1 MENGEM
7 FNQNRINGQKWKTD
21 KKVRFCSESFPSKR
35 HLAPVIKKSEIFKK

>member
-21 KKVRFCSESFPSKR
+21 KKVRFCSESFFQQKVPCTGD
-35 HLAPVIKKSEIFKK
+35 